1 MIVINTNVS
10 LMEIVQGDIKDSNLH
25 TIQLA
30 LTSDTRTEGSLR
42 IKLKRNSAQK
52 EGLRLRF
59 ISLNWDCY

>member
-1 MIVINTNVS
+1 
-10 LMEIVQGDIKDSNLH
+10 MEIVQGDIKDSNLH